1 MTTIYD
7 VTPDFTSTTNDR
19 PRAANYD
26 EVEFYLRWLARCRGL
41 IVPTD
46 ARFGPQGIF
55 CPSTNAYVVKMPGY
69 GVKDVVTCEILDDAG
84 EVVRTMPL
92 PADKRGKLPM
102 TAAQV
107 KDWSG
112 LKATRKPRAAAAP
125 VVTAVEPE
133 TAPQADTSHTPATVS
148 AAADVAAML
157 ELVAELA
164 SRVATLE
171 RRPVAAP
178 TRQRTEREARAI
190 QRAWNMRKARRERA
204 DLDRRALEAT
214 SAAYHAQVAA
224 REEAEFYLQC
234 EREDRARDALK
245 ATATVV
251 SLHDKR
257 AATVKRFAA
266 VRHDLR
272 IAQGEIARL
281 RPVAAAIAAAIAA
294 QPAPPPVL
302 RIVRAA

>member
-1 MTTIYD
+1 MTTLYD
-7 VTPDFTSTTNDR
+7 VKLDIDTDK

-26 EVEFYLRWLARCRGL
+26 EVEFYLRWLARCRGV
-41 IVPTD
+41 IISAD
-46 ARFGPQGIF
+46 ACFGPKGI
-55 CPSTNAYVVKMPGY
+55 TVGGVTVLGMPGY
-69 GVKDVVTCEILDDAG
+69 GVQDVVTCEILDDAG

-92 PADKRGKLPM
+92 PTDKRGKLPM

-107 KDWSG
+107 KEWSG

-125 VVTAVEPE
+125 VVIPVEAETVPQIDTSL
-133 TAPQADTSHTPATVS
+133 TAPMTSP
-148 AAADVAAML
+148 AADVDAL
-157 ELVAELA
+157 LDLVTELA
-164 SRVATLE
+164 ARVATLE

-178 TRQRTEREARAI
+178 TRARTEREARAV
-190 QRAWNMRKARRERA
+190 QRAWDMRKAMRERA

-214 SAAYHAQVAA
+214 SAAYHKEVAA

-251 SLHDKR
+251 TLHDKR

-266 VRHDLR
+266 IRHDLR
-272 IAQGEIARL
+272 IAQGEVARL

-302 RIVRAA
+302 RLVRAA

>member
-1 MTTIYD
+1 MTTTIWD
-7 VTPDFTSTTNDR
+7 VTQGFTTNIDK
-19 PRAANYD
+19 PRDCDGA
-26 EVEFYLRWLARCRGL
+26 ELEFYLRWIARSRGIAL
-41 IVPTD
+41 PAD
-46 ARFGPQGIF
+46 ARFRPKGVTVNGVTVLP
-55 CPSTNAYVVKMPGY
+55 MPGY
-69 GVKDVVTCEILDDAG
+69 GVQDVVTCEILDDAG

-92 PADKRGKLPM
+92 PTDKRGKLPM
-102 TAAQV
+102 TAGQV
-107 KDWSG
+107 KEWTG

-125 VVTAVEPE
+125 VVIAAEPE
-133 TAPQADTSHTPATVS
+133 TAPQIDTSPTAPVASPT
-148 AAADVAAML
+148 ADVDAL
-157 ELVAELA
+157 LDLVTELA
-164 SRVATLE
+164 ARVATLE

-178 TRQRTEREARAI
+178 TRARTEREARAV
-190 QRAWNMRKARRERA
+190 QRAWDIRKAMRERA

-251 SLHDKR
+251 TLHDKR

-272 IAQGEIARL
+272 IAQGEVARL